1 MNMFDDFSQFFFKL
15 DDEFFIDLY
24 EEDYERI
31 EMLCWFLTIDIE
43 LQKQE
48 IRSGDKRLDD

>member
-31 EMLCWFLTIDIE
+31 EMLCWFLTIDVE

>member
-1 MNMFDDFSQFFFKL
+1 MFDDFSQFFFKL

-31 EMLCWFLTIDIE
+31 EMLCWFLTIDVE